1 MIFVKPVETSLC
13 SITKKSLADKGFTL
27 LEVMIA
33 MAILA
38 IALTSLFGSQSASV
52 ALATETRF
60 NIQAPLL
67 AKMQLATFR
76 STTEVFDD
84 SGDFGEDFPGFQ
96 WELTVAD
103 ALFPDSEIFL
113 DLDGKLQHL
122 TLVVTWGDALF
133 SYQVDSYQRS
143 TQ

>member
-1 MIFVKPVETSLC
+1 MKN
-13 SITKKSLADKGFTL
+13 AGFTL

-67 AKMQLATFR
+67 AQMQLARLQSSENVVADNGTF
-76 STTEVFDD
+76 
-84 SGDFGEDFPGFQ
+84 GDEFPGFQ
-96 WELTVAD
+96 WELIVED
-103 ALFPDSEIFL
+103 ALFPESELLQQL
-113 DLDGKLQHL
+113 DTKLQHL
-122 TLVVTWGDALF
+122 ILIVSWGDELYSF
-133 SYQVDSYQRS
+133 QLDSYRRS
-143 TQ
+143 DQ